1 MGYGDFWFWD
11 RRVQTVNLRRYF
23 IGFILLFAFVTIGSV
38 YAIKTMYHDITL
50 YRIQED
56 VNPRITV
63 QEARATN
70 VNGYIKGE
78 LVNESEEDVTDM
90 NLTFFLYNSDNELV
104 GTEYIDIGTIPSG
117 QTKTYELQFRRDKID
132 SFVVALTN
140 KE

>member
-11 RRVQTVNLRRYF
+11 KRVQTVNLRRYF
-23 IGFILLFAFVTIGSV
+23 IGFILLFTFVAIGSV

-63 QEARATN
+63 QEAKATN

-104 GTEYIDIGTIPSG
+104 GTEYIDIGTISSG
-117 QTKTYELQFRRDKID
+117 QTKTYELQFRRDGID